1 MKIFVKDRK
10 HPAYF
15 VGVVAVVMLLS
26 GFSRN
31 VMGQSPLLEAYVQS
45 GLANSLTLKQQGFV
59 LQKNL
64 YALQEA
70 KTLFM
75 PSVGSNLLYTTAQG
89 GRSISIPVGDL
100 VNPVYS
106 TLNQLTQSNRFPQI
120 SNVSEQFF
128 PQNFYDVR
136 LKTTM
141 PLLNAEIKYNQLIK
155 REQSNLQKIE
165 IQLYKRELVKD
176 IKVAYFNFLK
186 AHDAVRIYENA
197 LVLLRESER
206 VNKSLIENGTANPT
220 VLVRTRNEIARIQSE
235 KEAAEN
241 TLQNAQA
248 YFNFLVNQSLDT
260 PLQIDSTYSRSIGLQ
275 PVLESG
281 KREELDKLQTAK
293 DVNQYLLKMSQAYK
307 QPKIGASLDLGSQG
321 FLKDI
326 NTKNIFALF
335 GLSID
340 LPVYQAGRNKLKVK
354 QIESDVQAL
363 EAQTEQVRQQID
375 LQATL
380 AQNSHRAAQQ
390 IFKSKQG
397 QVETSQR
404 YYRDIFRRYKEGQ
417 ASFIELLDAQT
428 QITTAQ
434 LQQTIALYDVWVRWA
449 ELERATAA
457 YRLN

>member
-1 MKIFVKDRK
+1 MNNLFLRFR
-10 HPAYF
+10 A
-15 VGVVAVVMLLS
+15 L
-26 GFSRN
+26 
-31 VMGQSPLLEAYVQS
+31 PLLALAVLSRAGSGGACAQTPLLDAYVQA
-45 GLANSLTLKQQGFV
+45 GLTNSLTLKQQSFV

-70 KTLFM
+70 KALFM
-75 PSVGSNLLYTTAQG
+75 PSVNGNLLYTTAQG

-128 PQNFYDVR
+128 PQNFYDMRV
-136 LKTTM
+136 KTTM

-155 REQSNLQKIE
+155 KEQTSLQMIE

-186 AHDAVRIYENA
+186 AQEAVRIYENA
-197 LVLLRESER
+197 LTLVHESER

-235 KEAAEN
+235 KEATQN
-241 TLQNAQA
+241 TLLNAKA
-248 YFNFLVNQSLDT
+248 YFNFLINQDLET
-260 PLQIDSTYSRSIGLQ
+260 AVQADSAYAKYLAPQ
-275 PVLESG
+275 PTVEAG
-281 KREELDKLQTAK
+281 KREELDKLQTVLS
-293 DVNQYLLKMSQAYK
+293 VNQYLLKLSQSYK

-326 NTKNIFALF
+326 NTKNLFALF

-340 LPVYQAGRNKLKVK
+340 LPIYQAGRNKLKIK
-354 QIESDVQAL
+354 QVESDIQAL
-363 EAQTEQVRQQID
+363 EAQTEQVKQQLD
-375 LQATL
+375 LQATVAL
-380 AQNSHRAAQQ
+380 NSHRAAQQ
-390 IFKSKQG
+390 IYRSKQG

-404 YYRDIFRRYKEGQ
+404 YYRDILRRYKEGQ
-417 ASFIELLDAQT
+417 ANFIELLDAQT

-434 LQQTIALYDVWVRWA
+434 LQQVIALYDVWLRWA